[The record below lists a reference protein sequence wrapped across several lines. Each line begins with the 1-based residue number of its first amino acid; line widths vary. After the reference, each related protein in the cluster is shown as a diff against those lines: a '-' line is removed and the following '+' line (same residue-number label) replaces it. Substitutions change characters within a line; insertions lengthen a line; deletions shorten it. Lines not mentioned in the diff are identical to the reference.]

1 MWNLSRVT
9 APEELRL
16 TLNIMLGQLKRQR
29 LEVGL
34 FAAEE
39 QKHCG
44 HKIRGV
50 NNENPEWYKELCS
63 RHTVN
68 RTNKRKRYGK
78 KHHDTK
84 ISRKRIMETLGRL
97 GAGKESKSIYA
108 EELLELAKEVKEEFD
123 ADGMPFGEPIKTD
136 HEEDKDW

>member
-1 MWNLSRVT
+1 
-9 APEELRL
+9 
-16 TLNIMLGQLKRQR
+16 MLGQLKNQR

-97 GAGKESKSIYA
+97 GDGKESKSIYA

-123 ADGMPFGEPIKTD
+123 AEGMPSVRSFNVDFEAD
-136 HEEDKDW
+136 RDW